1 MKKIPGLVQTS
12 RGKKKKKTSTAP
24 AFTYGFVDH
33 LKPIIYYLL
42 SL

>member
-1 MKKIPGLVQTS
+1 MQKDTS
-12 RGKKKKKTSTAP
+12 HGSIFQGEKKTSTAP

-33 LKPIIYYLL
+33 LKPIIYYLV

>member
-1 MKKIPGLVQTS
+1 MQKDTRHGPIFQG
-12 RGKKKKKTSTAP
+12 KKKTSIAP

-33 LKPIIYYLL
+33 LKPIIYYLV

>member
-12 RGKKKKKTSTAP
+12 RGKKKKTSTAP